1 MSDKKIVLD
10 IVNNMN
16 DNETFEE
23 ILCILFKN
31 FLIKRGNEIM
41 KKYMS
46 EEELERDII
55 EKLKIAEEQIER
67 GEVIPAEVVFA
78 ELEKKYGNKKI

>member
-31 FLIKRGNEIM
+31 FIIKRGNENM

-46 EEELERDII
+46 EKELERDII
-55 EKLKIAEEQIER
+55 ENCR
-67 GEVIPAEVVFA
+67 RT
-78 ELEKKYGNKKI
+78 NKKR